1 MKKSEHK
8 ISVAID
14 VSAEK
19 AWEIVGAVDGVD
31 KWLAPINTC
40 RVEGDKR
47 FCSTDDGAFTEDIL
61 KVDDYNR
68 ELHYAIPQQNMMP
81 ISNILGMMKVRENN
95 DKAIIDWQWEFDVEE
110 NTEEQAREM
119 LSGVGQ
125 MGIKGIESL
134 ILKQ

>member
-1 MKKSEHK
+1 MNKSEHK

-14 VSAEK
+14 VPAEK

-61 KVDDYNR
+61 KVDDDNR

-134 ILKQ
+134 ILEQ